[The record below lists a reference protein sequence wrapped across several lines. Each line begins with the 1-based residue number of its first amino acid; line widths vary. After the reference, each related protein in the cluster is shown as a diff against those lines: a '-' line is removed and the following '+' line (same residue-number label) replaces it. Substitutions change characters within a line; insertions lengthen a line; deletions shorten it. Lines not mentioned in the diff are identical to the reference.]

1 MGYIYGSMYI
11 LGGLYVWEYIYLGS
25 YTCGNMYVF
34 EGVSKDRLWH
44 RGC

>member
-1 MGYIYGSMYI
+1 MYGNIYI
-11 LGGLYVWEYIYLGS
+11 LGSYI
-25 YTCGNMYVF
+25 CGNIYVF